1 MTDKILDLLELIA
14 SAAVAAGFI
23 FLSAFVLVGGI

>member
-23 FLSAFVLVGGI
+23 LLSAYAAVGGI